1 MIMRARLLILV
12 GIFAAGAVVAAG
24 QAQRGP
30 VSLDDV
36 VNEIRGLRA
45 DLKRSTVATTQVQ
58 LLTAR
63 LQLQEQR
70 LAVLSNQRNDVSARL
85 VTATGQRADAER
97 ELQGVEDMKTRNEEL
112 RIPRAELERMER
124 DTRGRFQLRRDAE
137 QQLRAQESQLS
148 GDIANEQNRWQD
160 FNNRLDELERSLK

>member
-1 MIMRARLLILV
+1 MRARLLILV
-12 GIFAAGAVVAAG
+12 GVFVAGAAIASG

-30 VSLDDV
+30 ATLDDV
-36 VNEIRGLRA
+36 VSEIRGLRA
-45 DLKRSTVATTQVQ
+45 DLRQTTRASTQMQ

-85 VTATGQRADAER
+85 VAATGQRADAER
-97 ELQGVEDMKTRNEEL
+97 ELQGLEDMKTRNEEL

-124 DTRGRFQLRRDAE
+124 DTRGRFALRRDAE

-148 GDIANEQNRWQD
+148 TEIANEQNRWQD